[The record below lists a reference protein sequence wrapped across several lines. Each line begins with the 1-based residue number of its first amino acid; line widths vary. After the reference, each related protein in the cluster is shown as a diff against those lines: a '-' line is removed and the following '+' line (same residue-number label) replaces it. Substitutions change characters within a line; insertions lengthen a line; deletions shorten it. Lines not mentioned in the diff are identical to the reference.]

1 MGFSLDTANSIA
13 DMQSSNRGINNG
25 SPPSGNGWGDG
36 KDILD
41 HLSKVPGVGVI
52 IDLAQG
58 RQPDLTSVLPTIPG
72 VPPIPGIPDVSQ
84 IPIVGALAGAL
95 LGQQQNPYTQGPA
108 NPSDNVVDE
117 AKKAL
122 QDQTGS
128 GSNKPGSDATM
139 YATVAVLGVALLL
152 LLN

>member
-1 MGFSLDTANSIA
+1 MGFSVDTADAIA
-13 DMQSSNRGINNG
+13 DLQSSNRGLNNT
-25 SPPSGNGWGDG
+25 SRPPSDGWGDG
-36 KDILD
+36 KDILA

-58 RQPDLTSVLPTIPG
+58 RQPDLTGGLPTIPG

-95 LGQQQNPYTQGPA
+95 LGQQNPYTQQPG

-122 QDQTGS
+122 QEQTGS
-128 GSNKPGSDATM
+128 GSNKPGSDVTM

-152 LLN
+152 LLR